1 VLSYLSIVQRPDSH
15 SIRFV
20 GKDIIEVSKFL
31 TFINTYGPG
40 LEP

>member
-1 VLSYLSIVQRPDSH
+1 LSIVQRPDSH

-20 GKDIIEVSKFL
+20 GKDMIEISKFL
-31 TFINTYGPG
+31 TFINTYELT